1 MGSINAI
8 LETHDKHRRNE
19 QVYKIEHFHLKRIYV
34 PLNLSPLIAYTKFY
48 HLDYMENAKILLKE
62 MLHIL

>member
-19 QVYKIEHFHLKRIYV
+19 QLYKVEHFHLKRIHV
-34 PLNLSPLIAYTKFY
+34 PLNLSSFIAYNKV
-48 HLDYMENAKILLKE
+48 LYMDNAKFLLKE